1 MERKREGYTRRSKIR
16 GYTGERPSS
25 FGKILDRLMKVE
37 GFTDLINRNLADLLS
52 MVGTW
57 TKPSLTV
64 GPRTP
69 FAKDNALDYS
79 IDEGIEWEAEDPAE
93 VELSSTLDEDE
104 EAETEDEDEED
115 DWMVGDDEIEF
126 EEGAEGY
133 VDAQGVQK
141 KEPHVVEDYY
151 TEVGKAGAV
160 SRNQR
165 FNRLVPFQKGPC
177 LEARLGEVDPVMDKY
192 KICMLNGE

>member
-1 MERKREGYTRRSKIR
+1 M
-16 GYTGERPSS
+16 
-25 FGKILDRLMKVE
+25 
-37 GFTDLINRNLADLLS
+37 
-52 MVGTW
+52 
-57 TKPSLTV
+57 

-69 FAKDNALDYS
+69 FAQDNALDYS

-93 VELSSTLDEDE
+93 VDLGSALDEDE
-104 EAETEDEDEED
+104 EHETDDEDEMD

-133 VDAQGVQK
+133 NEDKAVPEK
-141 KEPHVVEDYY
+141 KDQRPIEDYY

-165 FNRLVPFQKGPC
+165 FARLVPFHKGPC
-177 LEARLGEVDPVMDKY
+177 METRLGEVDPVMDKY
-192 KICMLNGE
+192 KICMLNGKLPLKRKFPVLALIWLCVNRHSDAQYRPFHIHLYSLRTSRRAD